1 MISVSWLHDLNPL
14 DGHLVLGAIVLSIID
29 RELSTLSET
38 VDTSAPVNEELKLL
52 FDFVSDRLEHI
63 LSELLGVVRNLR
75 LKFDGVFIDALD
87 ILLVEVDLE
96 VVGVQLELLAW
107 CLSIS
112 CWLLWEEGECGVSFH
127 V

>member
-1 MISVSWLHDLNPL
+1 LNPL

-38 VDTSAPVNEELKLL
+38 VDTSAPVDEELKLL

-63 LSELLGVVRNLR
+63 LSELLGVIRNLR

-107 CLSIS
+107 CLCIS
-112 CWLLWEEGECGVSFH
+112 DWLLWE
-127 V
+127 

>member
-1 MISVSWLHDLNPL
+1 MIL
-14 DGHLVLGAIVLSIID
+14 DPFTVILSAS
-29 RELSTLSET
+29 RPTFHRSLSRLFAR
-38 VDTSAPVNEELKLL
+38 DL

-75 LKFDGVFIDALD
+75 FKFDGVFIDALD

-112 CWLLWEEGECGVSFH
+112 CWLLWEKGECGVSFH
-127 V
+127 SLIKW